1 MAGRKIP
8 GLRKQTLEE
17 LKDMVQSDSPLAT
30 KGISALA
37 TISALKKISGNMI
50 LPLMPGHRR
59 PTSGDYRGSMQ
70 LDFPSEPK
78 GISVP
83 ATLTLMI
90 PAIQKISGN
99 MIQSPI
105 RGHGKLTSGQQGEAP

>member
-50 LPLMPGHRR
+50 LLPMPGHRK
-59 PTSGDYRGSMQ
+59 PTSGEQEEATEEFQSAVK
-70 LDFPSEPK
+70 S
-78 GISVP
+78 ISVP
-83 ATLTLMI
+83 VQKIISAFK
-90 PAIQKISGN
+90 KISGN
-99 MIQSPI
+99 MILLPMP
-105 RGHGKLTSGQQGEAP
+105 GHRKPTSGE